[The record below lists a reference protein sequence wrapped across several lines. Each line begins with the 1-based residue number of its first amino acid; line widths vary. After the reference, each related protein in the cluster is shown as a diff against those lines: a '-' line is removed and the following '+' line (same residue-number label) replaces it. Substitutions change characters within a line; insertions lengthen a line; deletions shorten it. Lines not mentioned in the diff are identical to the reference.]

1 MRESGSGS
9 GRQEALRTVG
19 DAGTTVTAA
28 GGDRADSPGRAGD
41 GSRPRHRL
49 ERVLISPERVI
60 RTIVG
65 FRPFRPSGF
74 RVDAEPLGA
83 NKLLVHNYGHGG
95 CGVTLSW
102 GTAHLAADKVSESGR
117 TGMAAVLGCGVVGLA
132 TARVL
137 QNRGFDVTIYAREL
151 PPDTT
156 SDIAGASWYP
166 HLIADETSRTAAF
179 TAQFESAAQL
189 SHRYFQELV
198 GGDYGV
204 RWRRQYFLSD
214 APAPDPW
221 EYALVRDLFPDSRRL
236 QPSEHPFAAPHVLLD
251 NTMFVE
257 PPVYLNALLRD
268 FHLAGGRLRVQTFNS
283 PADVLALR
291 EPIVVN
297 CTGLGSRELFNDR
310 EMTPV
315 KGQLT
320 VLLPQPEV
328 DYAVATD
335 DLYMFPRTDGIIL
348 GGTHE
353 RGVETRAPDSAAERR
368 ILDGHKAIFAGMR
381 PNGGSRD

>member
-1 MRESGSGS
+1 MLVS
-9 GRQEALRTVG
+9 T
-19 DAGTTVTAA
+19 
-28 GGDRADSPGRAGD
+28 
-41 GSRPRHRL
+41 
-49 ERVLISPERVI
+49 ERVI

-74 RVDAEPLGA
+74 RVQAEPLGDD
-83 NKLLVHNYGHGG
+83 KLLVHNYGHGG
-95 CGVTLSW
+95 CGITLSW

-117 TGMAAVLGCGVVGLA
+117 IGMVAVLGCGAVGLS
-132 TARVL
+132 TARLL
-137 QNRGFDVTIYAREL
+137 QHRGFDVTIYAREL

-156 SDIAGASWYP
+156 SNIAGASWYP
-166 HLIADETSRTAAF
+166 HLIADETLRTATF
-179 TAQFESAAQL
+179 TAQFESAARL

-198 GGDYGV
+198 GDDYGV

-214 APAPDPW
+214 APVQDPW
-221 EYALVRDLFPDSRRL
+221 EYSLVRDLFPDSRRL

-251 NTMFVE
+251 NTMFIE
-257 PPVYLNALLRD
+257 PAVYLNALLRD
-268 FHLAGGRLRVQTFNS
+268 FHLAGGHVRVQSFAA
-283 PADVLALR
+283 PADVVALR

-297 CTGLGSRELFNDR
+297 CTGLGSRELFGDR
-310 EMTPV
+310 EIMPV

-353 RGVETRAPDSAAERR
+353 RGVETREPDSAAQQR
-368 ILDGHKAIFAGMR
+368 ILDAHKAIFGAMR
-381 PNGGSRD
+381 